1 MTMQQEMKKLI
12 TLIISKG
19 LDPCI
24 VFSFSKRE
32 CEQYSMSLKTCD
44 FNNEDEK
51 TQIDHIYQNAIKTLS
66 EDDQQIPMITMLP
79 NMLRRGIGIHHGGL
93 IPIVKE
99 VIELLFQEG
108 LLKVLFTTETF
119 AMGIN
124 MPAKTVCFTSME
136 KFDGD

>member
-1 MTMQQEMKKLI
+1 LVVDEKGNFKDANFSKAIATLEQDLDLSKIIEEKKNKKKQAKMTMQQEMKKLI

-51 TQIDHIYQNAIKTLS
+51 AQID
-66 EDDQQIPMITMLP
+66 
-79 NMLRRGIGIHHGGL
+79 
-93 IPIVKE
+93 
-99 VIELLFQEG
+99 
-108 LLKVLFTTETF
+108 
-119 AMGIN
+119 
-124 MPAKTVCFTSME
+124 
-136 KFDGD
+136 

>member
-79 NMLRRGIGIHHGGL
+79 NMLRNLVTQG
-93 IPIVKE
+93 
-99 VIELLFQEG
+99 
-108 LLKVLFTTETF
+108 
-119 AMGIN
+119 
-124 MPAKTVCFTSME
+124 
-136 KFDGD
+136 